1 MAVTAEQI
9 RAWIASNPNA
19 STAQIQTAM
28 TDNGV
33 SSQMLA
39 SVLGTQPLLNA
50 PAEVQVMQYNNWSQG
65 APALTNDANRAS
77 IMQRFGLT
85 PQEAA
90 QYSKIPVEE
99 IQKRYDTGLAQA
111 TAPITSG
118 KVTDQQIATYLAG
131 NPNAPDA
138 QLSALMTQYGVT
150 PLQMS
155 RVTGGSI
162 PDIEK
167 RLAAVTQ
174 AQAENIPTGLAGFES
189 SIKKGLADTTKT
201 LRDAETLSR
210 QDLSTSQKEVDK
222 LYDKNITGLQDAS
235 TVAAQDLTSAQKEVA
250 KLYGKNI
257 TGLQDA
263 STVAAKDLSTSQNEV
278 ARLYGKNITGLQDA
292 GNVAAQDLTSAQE
305 QVAKLYGL
313 NIADIQ
319 AAGTKARSDV
329 EGTFKT
335 AGSYYT
341 PYQQAGTQALS
352 LQQALSG
359 ASGQQAFDQA
369 YQESPYIAF
378 LREQGMR
385 ANLAGA
391 SATGGLGGGNVQK
404 ELNRFGQ
411 GLASQ
416 GLQQQIGNLQ
426 NLSAQG
432 LNAAGGAAG
441 VQTGLGT
448 NLANLG
454 TGVAGNVSNQRG
466 ALAGFESGTGTN
478 LANLRTGTASNIAN
492 QGSQLAGY
500 ESGTG
505 TNLANLRT
513 GTASNIANQ
522 GGQLAGYESGTGTN
536 LANLRTGTAS
546 NIANQGSQLAGYV
559 SGTGV
564 NLANIGQQTGA
575 NIANFQGS
583 AASGLATQRM
593 NAGISLQNQIDAATT
608 NLARLAETQ
617 GTNFANAYQ
626 NQTGAV
632 QNLNTGAANAYAGN
646 TIGLANQ
653 QSSVLGGQQYTPNY
667 VPDYAQQYANVFN
680 AGSAGYELGGM
691 AGQPNKP
698 TTTNPN
704 LVVNPSAAMNNPYA
718 TSYNPYTVAAKPPQ
732 FNTTFSPSLLTGR
745 YY

>member
-9 RAWIASNPNA
+9 QSWIAANPNA
-19 STAQIQTAM
+19 STAQIQQAM

-33 SSQMLA
+33 SSEMLA

-90 QYSKIPVEE
+90 QYSNIPVEQ
-99 IQKRYDTGLAQA
+99 IQQRYDTGLAQA

-131 NPNAPDA
+131 NPKASDA
-138 QLSALMTQYGVT
+138 QLSALMSQYGVT
-150 PLQMS
+150 PAQMS
-155 RVTGGSI
+155 KVTGGSI

-167 RLAAVTQ
+167 RLLGVTQ

-189 SIKKGLADTTKT
+189 SINKGLADTTKT

-210 QDLSTSQKEVDK
+210 QDLSTSQ
-222 LYDKNITGLQDAS
+222 
-235 TVAAQDLTSAQKEVA
+235 
-250 KLYGKNI
+250 
-257 TGLQDA
+257 
-263 STVAAKDLSTSQNEV
+263 NEV
-278 ARLYGKNITGLQDA
+278 ARLYGKNIAGLQDA

-454 TGVAGNVSNQRG
+454 TGVAGDVSNQRG
-466 ALAGFESGTGTN
+466 A
-478 LANLRTGTASNIAN
+478 
-492 QGSQLAGY
+492 
-500 ESGTG
+500 
-505 TNLANLRT
+505 
-513 GTASNIANQ
+513 
-522 GGQLAGYESGTGTN
+522 LAGYESGTGTN

-559 SGTGV
+559 SGTGI
-564 NLANIGQQTGA
+564 NLANLGQQTGT

-583 AASGLATQRM
+583 AASGLASQRM

-608 NLARLAETQ
+608 NLARLSEAQ
-617 GTNFANAYQ
+617 GTNLANAYQ
-626 NQTGAV
+626 KQTGAV
-632 QNLNTGAANAYAGN
+632 QGLNTGAANAY
-646 TIGLANQ
+646 TGLSTELASQ
-653 QSSVLGGQQYTPNY
+653 QSALAAGQEYTRMP
-667 VPDYAQQYANVFN
+667 VPDYAQQYRDVFN

-691 AGQPNKP
+691 AGQPKP
-698 TTTNPN
+698 TTQP
-704 LVVNPSAAMNNPYA
+704 
-718 TSYNPYTVAAKPPQ
+718 
-732 FNTTFSPSLLTGR
+732 TTFDPNFRPTIYTPASGGSIARGVNTMGSPLSGNLSFLNN
-745 YY
+745 Y

>member
-9 RAWIASNPNA
+9 QSWIAANPNA
-19 STAQIQTAM
+19 STAQIQQAM

-33 SSQMLA
+33 SSEMLA

-90 QYSKIPVEE
+90 QYSNIPVEQ
-99 IQKRYDTGLAQA
+99 IQQRYDTGLAQA

-131 NPNAPDA
+131 NPQASDA
-138 QLSALMTQYGVT
+138 QLSALITQYGVT

-167 RLAAVTQ
+167 RLLGVTQ

-189 SIKKGLADTTKT
+189 SINKGLADTTKT

-210 QDLSTSQKEVDK
+210 QDLSTSQ
-222 LYDKNITGLQDAS
+222 
-235 TVAAQDLTSAQKEVA
+235 
-250 KLYGKNI
+250 
-257 TGLQDA
+257 
-263 STVAAKDLSTSQNEV
+263 NEV
-278 ARLYGKNITGLQDA
+278 ARLYGKNIAGLQDA

-454 TGVAGNVSNQRG
+454 TGVAGDVSNQRG
-466 ALAGFESGTGTN
+466 A
-478 LANLRTGTASNIAN
+478 
-492 QGSQLAGY
+492 
-500 ESGTG
+500 
-505 TNLANLRT
+505 
-513 GTASNIANQ
+513 
-522 GGQLAGYESGTGTN
+522 LAGYESGTGTN

-559 SGTGV
+559 SGTGI
-564 NLANIGQQTGA
+564 NLANLGQQTGT

-583 AASGLATQRM
+583 AASGLASQRM

-608 NLARLAETQ
+608 NLARLSEAQ
-617 GTNFANAYQ
+617 GTNLANAYQ
-626 NQTGAV
+626 KQTGAV
-632 QNLNTGAANAYAGN
+632 QGLNTGAANAY
-646 TIGLANQ
+646 TGLSTELASQ
-653 QSSVLGGQQYTPNY
+653 QSALAAGQEYTRMP
-667 VPDYAQQYANVFN
+667 VPDYAQQYRDVFN

-691 AGQPNKP
+691 AGQPKP
-698 TTTNPN
+698 TTQP
-704 LVVNPSAAMNNPYA
+704 
-718 TSYNPYTVAAKPPQ
+718 
-732 FNTTFSPSLLTGR
+732 TTFDPNFRPTIYTPASGGSIARGVNTMGSPLSGNLSFLNN
-745 YY
+745 Y

>member
-9 RAWIASNPNA
+9 RAWIKENPNA

-33 SSQMLA
+33 SSEMLA

-99 IQKRYDTGLAQA
+99 IQQRYDTGLAQA

-131 NPNAPDA
+131 NPKAPDA

-167 RLAAVTQ
+167 RLAAVAQ
-174 AQAENIPTGLAGFES
+174 AQAENIPTGQAGFEA
-189 SIKKGLADTTKT
+189 SINKGLVDTTKT

-210 QDLSTSQKEVDK
+210 T
-222 LYDKNITGLQDAS
+222 
-235 TVAAQDLTSAQKEVA
+235 
-250 KLYGKNI
+250 
-257 TGLQDA
+257 
-263 STVAAKDLSTSQNEV
+263 DLSTSQNEV
-278 ARLYGKNITGLQDA
+278 ARLYGKNIAEIQDA
-292 GNVAAQDLTSAQE
+292 GNLAVQDLTSAQKE
-305 QVAKLYGL
+305 VAKLYGL

-319 AAGTKARSDV
+319 AAGTKARTDI
-329 EGTFKT
+329 EDKFKT

-341 PYQQAGTQALS
+341 PYQQAGTQALT

-448 NLANLG
+448 NLANIG
-454 TGVAGNVSNQRG
+454 TGVAGDVSNQRG
-466 ALAGFESGTGTN
+466 TLAGYESGTGNN
-478 LANLRTGTASNIAN
+478 LANLRTGTAAN
-492 QGSQLAGY
+492 V
-500 ESGTG
+500 
-505 TNLANLRT
+505 
-513 GTASNIANQ
+513 
-522 GGQLAGYESGTGTN
+522 
-536 LANLRTGTAS
+536 
-546 NIANQGSQLAGYV
+546 ANQGSQLAGYV
-559 SGTGV
+559 SGTGI

-583 AASGLATQRM
+583 AASGIATQRM
-593 NAGISLQNQIDAATT
+593 KAGESLANQIDAATL
-608 NLARLAETQ
+608 NLAKLSEAQ

-632 QNLNTGAANAYAGN
+632 QKLNTGAADTYATN
-646 TIGLANQ
+646 TVGLAGQQAGVATGLANQ
-653 QSSVLGGQQYTPNY
+653 QSGVLGGQLYTPNY
-667 VPDYAQQYANVFN
+667 VPDYAKQNADVFN
-680 AGSAGYELGGM
+680 AGSAGYEIGKM
-691 AGQPNKP
+691 AGQPNQP

-718 TSYNPYTVAAKPPQ
+718 TSYNPYAVAAKPPQ
-732 FNTTFSPSLLTGR
+732 FNTTFSPSFLTGR

>member
-9 RAWIASNPNA
+9 QGWIKENPNA
-19 STAQIQTAM
+19 STDQIQQAM
-28 TDNGV
+28 NDNGV

-39 SVLGTQPLLNA
+39 SVLGVQPLLNA
-50 PAEVQVMQYNNWSQG
+50 PAEVQMMQYNNWSSG
-65 APALTNDANRAS
+65 APEFTNDANRAS
-77 IMQRFGLT
+77 IMERFGLT

-90 QYSKIPVEE
+90 QYSNIPVAE
-99 IQKRYDTGLAQA
+99 IQKRYDTGMTQA
-111 TAPITSG
+111 KAPITKG
-118 KVTDQQIATYLAG
+118 AVTDYQIQTYLAG
-131 NPNAPDA
+131 NSKASDA
-138 QLSALMTQYGVT
+138 NLLALMEQYGVT
-150 PLQMS
+150 PAQMARATGRNIGQIQQ
-155 RVTGGSI
+155 RVDDVKI
-162 PDIEK
+162 AK
-167 RLAAVTQ
+167 ANNQL
-174 AQAENIPTGLAGFES
+174 TGLAGYEDA
-189 SIKKGLADTTKT
+189 INKGLFDTTKT

-210 QDLSTSQKEVDK
+210 QDLSTSQ
-222 LYDKNITGLQDAS
+222 
-235 TVAAQDLTSAQKEVA
+235 
-250 KLYGKNI
+250 
-257 TGLQDA
+257 
-263 STVAAKDLSTSQNEV
+263 NEV
-278 ARLYGKNITGLQDA
+278 ARLYSKNIAGLQDA
-292 GNVAAQDLTSAQE
+292 GNLAAQDLTSAQE

-319 AAGTKARSDV
+319 AAGLKARTDV
-329 EGTFKT
+329 EDKFKT

-341 PYQQAGTQALS
+341 PYQQAGTQALT

-454 TGVAGNVSNQRG
+454 TGTAGDVSNQRG
-466 ALAGFESGTGTN
+466 A
-478 LANLRTGTASNIAN
+478 
-492 QGSQLAGY
+492 
-500 ESGTG
+500 
-505 TNLANLRT
+505 
-513 GTASNIANQ
+513 
-522 GGQLAGYESGTGTN
+522 LAGYESGTGTN

-559 SGTGV
+559 SGTGI

-575 NIANFQGS
+575 NVANFQGS
-583 AASGLATQRM
+583 AASGIATQRM
-593 NAGISLQNQIDAATT
+593 KAGESLQNQINAASNTLANLANAQGT
-608 NLARLAETQ
+608 NLAT
-617 GTNFANAYQ
+617 AYQ

-632 QNLNTGAANAYAGN
+632 QNLNTGAANAYS
-646 TIGLANQ
+646 GLSTELASQ
-653 QSSVLGGQQYTPNY
+653 QSALAAGQEYTRMP
-667 VPDYAQQYANVFN
+667 VPDYAQQYRDVFN

-691 AGQPNKP
+691 AGQPKP
-698 TTTNPN
+698 TTQP
-704 LVVNPSAAMNNPYA
+704 
-718 TSYNPYTVAAKPPQ
+718 
-732 FNTTFSPSLLTGR
+732 TTFDPNFKPTIYTPASGGSIARGVNTMGSPLSGTYPKFL
-745 YY
+745 YNY

>member
-9 RAWIASNPNA
+9 QGWIKENPNA
-19 STAQIQTAM
+19 STGQIQQAM

-33 SSQMLA
+33 SNQMLA

-50 PAEVQVMQYNNWSQG
+50 PAEVKAMQYNNWSQG

-85 PQEAA
+85 PQQAA
-90 QYSKIPVEE
+90 QYSNIPVEQ
-99 IQKRYDTGLAQA
+99 IQQRYDTGMAQA

-118 KVTDQQIATYLAG
+118 KVTDQQLATYLAG
-131 NPNAPDA
+131 NPNASDA

-150 PLQMS
+150 PAQMS
-155 RVTGGSI
+155 KVTGGSI

-167 RLAAVTQ
+167 RLLDVTQ

-189 SIKKGLADTTKT
+189 SINKGLADTTKT

-210 QDLSTSQKEVDK
+210 QDLSTSQ
-222 LYDKNITGLQDAS
+222 
-235 TVAAQDLTSAQKEVA
+235 
-250 KLYGKNI
+250 
-257 TGLQDA
+257 
-263 STVAAKDLSTSQNEV
+263 NEV
-278 ARLYGKNITGLQDA
+278 ARLYGKNIAGIQDA

-319 AAGTKARSDV
+319 AAGAKARSDV

-341 PYQQAGTQALS
+341 PYQQAGTQALT

-416 GLQQQIGNLQ
+416 GIQQQIGNLQ

-448 NLANLG
+448 NLANIG
-454 TGVAGNVSNQRG
+454 TGVAGDVSNQRG
-466 ALAGFESGTGTN
+466 A
-478 LANLRTGTASNIAN
+478 
-492 QGSQLAGY
+492 LAGY

-513 GTASNIANQ
+513 GTAS
-522 GGQLAGYESGTGTN
+522 SV
-536 LANLRTGTAS
+536 
-546 NIANQGSQLAGYV
+546 ANQGSQLAGYV

-583 AASGLATQRM
+583 AASGIATQRM
-593 NAGISLQNQIDAATT
+593 KAGESLQNQIDSATINLANLANAQGT
-608 NLARLAETQ
+608 NLAT
-617 GTNFANAYQ
+617 AYQ
-626 NQTGAV
+626 KQTGAV
-632 QNLNTGAANAYAGN
+632 QGFNTGAADAYAEN
-646 TIGLANQ
+646 TVNLANK
-653 QSSVLGGQQYTPNY
+653 QSGLVTGQPYTQAP
-667 VPDYAQQYANVFN
+667 VPDYAKQYTDVFN
-680 AGSAGYELGGM
+680 AGSAGYQLGGM
-691 AGQPNKP
+691 AGQPTTQPTTFDPNFKP
-698 TTTNPN
+698 TIYTPASGGSIARG
-704 LVVNPSAAMNNPYA
+704 VNTMGSPLSGNYPKFY
-718 TSYNPYTVAAKPPQ
+718 YNY
-732 FNTTFSPSLLTGR
+732 
-745 YY
+745 